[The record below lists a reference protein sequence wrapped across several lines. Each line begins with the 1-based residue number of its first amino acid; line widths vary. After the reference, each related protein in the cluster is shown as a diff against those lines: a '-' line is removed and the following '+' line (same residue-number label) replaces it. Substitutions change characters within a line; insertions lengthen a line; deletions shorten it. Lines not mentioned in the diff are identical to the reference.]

1 MRRYTLAQITG
12 CLKELDREERER
24 ALVHMTM
31 TQAAIA
37 GALGEK
43 EATAAVVENLTAE

>member
-24 ALVHMTM
+24 ALVHMSM

-43 EATAAVVENLTAE
+43 EATGKVIEQLTSE